1 MGIKR
6 NKTLYDSI
14 AAGTGDWIALDVR
27 YEEAPTRPIRVVC
40 ASGDTITLQGIVRD
54 VKGIDKSF
62 LDTLQDADISD
73 LAVYTEDTADIL
85 EKGISADFGSFQQ
98 FRQLIDILRSNYDF
112 ESFHYYRI
120 IHRFLSKASINYY

>member
-6 NKTLYDSI
+6 NKTLYDAI

-62 LDTLQDADISD
+62 LDALTDDDISD
-73 LAVYTEDTADIL
+73 LAEYTENASDIL
-85 EKGISADFGSFQQ
+85 EGNWTYIRAVKSGTNG
-98 FRQLIDILRSNYDF
+98 RGLIEGF
-112 ESFHYYRI
+112 V
-120 IHRFLSKASINYY
+120 